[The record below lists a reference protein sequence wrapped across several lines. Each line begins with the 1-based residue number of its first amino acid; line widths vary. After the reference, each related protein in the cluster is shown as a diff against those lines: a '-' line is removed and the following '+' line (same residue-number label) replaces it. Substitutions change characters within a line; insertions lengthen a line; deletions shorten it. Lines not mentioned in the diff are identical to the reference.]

1 MSEEYNVNET
11 YPVSEPVNNR
21 QPATPAEPY
30 PAPYTQTAANIPN
43 PVYSRPD
50 PGVNGMPVYG
60 NPTPVTE
67 DAYIRRIDEM
77 AREREEERKPK
88 KRSFFVRALGFVMLA
103 ILMGV
108 VAGGTYYGIEKY
120 MNSKDS
126 TENVQ
131 DRKTGVDESNKHKDG
146 ELAPTQAIE
155 LAQSGEL
162 GNGQSTPVTAVDVSQ
177 VVNSVMPAVVAINS
191 YATRTVYDFWGDK
204 SSTSEQLLGSGS
216 GIIIGQNSGEVLIV
230 TNNHVVSDAD
240 RVEIVFCDESKAEAV
255 IKGKAAS
262 SDLAVVAVPFAELSS
277 ETADTIR
284 VARIGDSDSVKVGQI
299 AIAIGNALG
308 YGQSVTVGYISALNR
323 QITID
328 NVTYTLIQTDAA
340 INPGNS
346 GGALLNQYGEVI
358 AINSAKYSDYSVEGM
373 GFAIPISNVRE
384 IIEELSNREHLDDSE
399 KGYIGIGSAQDLTAD
414 YADMLAMPQGVYV
427 QEVIKGSP
435 AEEGGLRAGDI
446 ITKINSENITGLGDI
461 QEVMSYTRAGA
472 EVTVTVARRNR
483 NGEYEETDLKIV
495 LGSYEE
501 ALNSQKNKK

>member
-1 MSEEYNVNET
+1 MSEEYDYDEYRKSPEYQAYSQSAVQGDAPVVN
-11 YPVSEPVNNR
+11 
-21 QPATPAEPY
+21 Q
-30 PAPYTQTAANIPN
+30 APYSDA
-43 PVYSRPD
+43 
-50 PGVNGMPVYG
+50 PVYG
-60 NPTPVTE
+60 TQQMPVTE

-77 AREREEERKPK
+77 AREREEEKKPK
-88 KRSFFVRALGFVMLA
+88 KHSFIASAFGFLMLA
-103 ILMGV
+103 LLMGV
-108 VAGGTYYGIEKY
+108 IAGGTYFGLEKY
-120 MNSKDS
+120 FSKDDSKQS
-126 TENVQ
+126 TSNSS
-131 DRKTGVDESNKHKDG
+131 VDSSNKHKEG
-146 ELAPTQAIE
+146 ELAPTKAIE

-162 GNGQSTPVTAVDVSQ
+162 GESKASAVTAADVSA
-177 VVNSVMPAVVAINS
+177 VVDSVMPAVVAINS
-191 YATRTVYDFWGDK
+191 YATRTVYDFWGDQG
-204 SSTSEQLLGSGS
+204 STSEQLRGSGS

-230 TNNHVVSDAD
+230 TNNHVIADAD
-240 RVEIVFCDESKAEAV
+240 RVEIVFCDESKVEAT

-262 SDLAVVAVPFAELSS
+262 SDLAVVAVPFSELPS
-277 ETADTIR
+277 ETADVIR
-284 VARIGDSDSVKVGQI
+284 VARIGNSDSVKVGQI

-399 KGYIGIGSAQDLTAD
+399 KGYIGIGSAQDLTSE
-414 YADMLAMPQGVYV
+414 YSTMLGMPQGVYV

-446 ITKINSENITGLGDI
+446 ITKINNENITGIGDI
-461 QEVMSYTRAGA
+461 QEIMSYTRAGA
-472 EVTVTVARRNR
+472 EVTVTVARRTR
-483 NGEYEETDLKIV
+483 SGEFEETDLKIV

-501 ALNSQKNKK
+501 ALNAQKKDSK